1 MGIGLHYDTARTK
14 QPNVTHESFKSYM
27 HTSVHLY
34 AYTYIHTREKDFLK
48 NNYGN
53 LNMK

>member
-1 MGIGLHYDTARTK
+1 MDLLKVIC
-14 QPNVTHESFKSYM
+14 
-27 HTSVHLY
+27 VHVSIRVY